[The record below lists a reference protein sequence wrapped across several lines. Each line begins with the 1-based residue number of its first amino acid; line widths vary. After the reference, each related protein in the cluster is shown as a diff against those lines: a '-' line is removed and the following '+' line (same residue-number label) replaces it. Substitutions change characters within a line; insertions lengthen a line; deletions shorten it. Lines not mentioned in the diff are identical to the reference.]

1 VPDIHPVEEEIIR
14 YVNENPGCSKSDVVR
29 FIKEKQMM
37 GRPAVLVHIDKLERE
52 GMIICKLEK
61 PNSQL
66 YKIVINKENKIASVL
81 GELESFRK
89 AYSGLLKKSRERIDS
104 KDYSKAAQI
113 LDIKESD
120 PSKWQDEDKLKFLRM
135 EAEKIDQHR
144 KNYEKSLIWTV
155 RSAENIHK
163 LMDKA
168 PGDKAPGMYEIYIKI
183 LETFE
188 KLLSEKDPK
197 QRSNIILGINK
208 FLRDVERD
216 AHEIKVPLENYIQS
230 MHNVMDYEVAFLLS
244 YAVFIYYCFV
254 EIMMYRTIFVWSNDN
269 QEYQTFS
276 SVYSIIFRMISE
288 MQLQLAELFSNK
300 LHIMTESPTKE
311 ISSTIRLIRENNLKP
326 RFLPWYYTL
335 DMGSEIK
342 SVANSLLSL
351 SKEIRDYNL
360 IDMEDFEHVN
370 EIDGILEI
378 NEMYNIF
385 LRFIQ
390 ESKKISTIDIDSP
403 KYRLQ
408 SEVAMQAVKKLI
420 QLQTKR

>member
-1 VPDIHPVEEEIIR
+1 
-14 YVNENPGCSKSDVVR
+14 
-29 FIKEKQMM
+29 M
-37 GRPAVLVHIDKLERE
+37 GRPAVLVHIDRLERE

-113 LDIKESD
+113 LDIEESD
-120 PSKWQDEDKLKFLRM
+120 PSKWQDEDKIKFLRM
-135 EAEKIDQHR
+135 EVEKIDQHR
-144 KNYEKSLIWTV
+144 KNYGKSMIWFN
-155 RSAENIHK
+155 RSAENIYK

-168 PGDKAPGMYEIYIKI
+168 PGMHEVYIKI

-188 KLLSEKDPK
+188 RLLSEKDPR

-208 FLRDVERD
+208 FLRDVEKD
-216 AHEIKVPLENYIQS
+216 TNEIKVPFENYIQS
-230 MHNVMDYEVAFLLS
+230 MHSVMDYEVAFLLS
-244 YAVFIYYCFV
+244 YAVFIDYCFV
-254 EIMMYRTIFVWSNDN
+254 EIMVYRTIFVRPNDN

-300 LHIMTESPTKE
+300 LRIMTESPTKE

-326 RFLPWYYTL
+326 RFLTQYYTL

-370 EIDGILEI
+370 DIDGILEI

-385 LRFIQ
+385 LRWIQ
-390 ESKKISTIDIDSP
+390 ETKKISTIDIDSP
-403 KYRLQ
+403 KYRRQ
-408 SEVAMQAVKKLI
+408 SEMAMQAVKKII
-420 QLQTKR
+420 QLQTQK